1 MKSTLLKI
9 LSQITEPS
17 GGRVK
22 IYGRVGSL
30 LEVGTGF
37 AYELSGRENIYLS
50 GAILGMKKAEI
61 DRKFDGIVDFAEIGK
76 FIDTPVKRYSSG
88 MYVRLAYAVSAH
100 LEPDILLLDEVLS
113 VGDLSFQRKCMQHAK
128 RLQDSG
134 ATILFVSHNM
144 FTIKSMC
151 KRAIYLSGG
160 QVFLDGSVE
169 EAINLYE
176 QEGASS
182 TPSWAVNALGPAS
195 SWPIHITDME
205 LFSEEGRP
213 RTLFEYGERMRV
225 HIKFKALQKIF
236 RPNFVV
242 TFIRSDDVAC
252 CNYTTALDGFSID
265 SIDGEATVGGNI
277 APLLLVSQRYTI
289 TVLIWDASFE
299 SLQGVWGGASF
310 HVRHELLNT
319 HFGVYHEKAEW
330 HWVNPEHRDQIT

>member
-1 MKSTLLKI
+1 MSEIALQVENLSKLYRISTAGRRHLSLKDQLTDGLKSLFRRNGRPQKEDVWALNNVSLEIKKGELVGIIGRNGAGKSTLLKI

-182 TPSWAVNALGPAS
+182 TPS
-195 SWPIHITDME
+195 
-205 LFSEEGRP
+205 
-213 RTLFEYGERMRV
+213 
-225 HIKFKALQKIF
+225 
-236 RPNFVV
+236 
-242 TFIRSDDVAC
+242 
-252 CNYTTALDGFSID
+252 
-265 SIDGEATVGGNI
+265 
-277 APLLLVSQRYTI
+277 
-289 TVLIWDASFE
+289 
-299 SLQGVWGGASF
+299 
-310 HVRHELLNT
+310 
-319 HFGVYHEKAEW
+319 
-330 HWVNPEHRDQIT
+330 